1 MSDTIKLD
9 RKAVFGWAMYDF
21 ANSAFTTLVVTFIY
35 ATYFTEA
42 IAENNKV
49 GTYYWSIGVG
59 LSAIIVALVS
69 PYAGAIADQGG
80 YRKRFLLLSTI
91 LGVGA
96 TVVLFFPLP
105 GQIYFALITFII
117 ANFAFEIGLVF
128 YNAFLPDLAPTE
140 KIGRVSG
147 FAWGLGY
154 LGGLLCLGI
163 ALVTVVMPEE
173 PMFGLSK
180 DNGEYIR
187 ATNLLVAL
195 WYALF
200 SIPVF
205 LTVKES
211 KKERVALNKD
221 LFAKATKQ
229 FVDTFHEIRNYR
241 EIFRMLI
248 ARIFYNDGLVTIIA
262 FGAIYAVGTFGF
274 STQDTLIF
282 GIVLNVSAG
291 LGAFAFGYIDD
302 KLGGK
307 TTIQITNIGLIL
319 ASLLAV
325 FTQSTTGFWVAGTI
339 VGLLMGPNQSAS
351 RSLMGRFIPKDK
363 ENEFYGFF
371 AFSGKA
377 TSFIGPFLLGQFTLM
392 FDSQRA
398 GVSVVIVLF
407 VIGMIILQ
415 GVNEKQGIAASGR

>member
-1 MSDTIKLD
+1 
-9 RKAVFGWAMYDF
+9 MYDF
-21 ANSAFTTLVVTFIY
+21 ANSSFTTLVVTFIY

-42 IAENNKV
+42 IAEDSNS
-49 GTYYWSIGVG
+49 GTFYWSLAVG
-59 LSAIIVALVS
+59 ISAILVALVS

-80 YRKRFLLLSTI
+80 YRKRFLLISTI
-91 LGVGA
+91 LGVAA
-96 TVVLFFPLP
+96 TTMLYFPLP
-105 GQIYFALITFII
+105 GQIYFALITFVI
-117 ANFAFEIGLVF
+117 ANFAFEIALVF
-128 YNAFLPDLAPTE
+128 YNAFLPELAPTE

-154 LGGLLCLGI
+154 LGGLLCLVI
-163 ALVTVVMPEE
+163 ALVTLVLPEE
-173 PMFGLSK
+173 PMFGLSTE
-180 DNGEYIR
+180 DGQYIR
-187 ATNLLVAL
+187 ATNLLVAV

-205 LTVKES
+205 LLVKEEKTDTIKFS
-211 KKERVALNKD
+211 RK
-221 LFAKATKQ
+221 LFSEATKQ
-229 FVDTFHEIRNYR
+229 FVNTFHEIRRYKD
-241 EIFRMLI
+241 IFRMLI
-248 ARIFYNDGLVTIIA
+248 ARVFYNDGLVTIIA

-274 STQDTLIF
+274 STQDTLVF

-291 LGAFAFGYIDD
+291 LGAIGFGYLDD
-302 KLGGK
+302 KIGGK

-325 FTQSTTGFWVAGTI
+325 FAQSATGFWVAGVV

-351 RSLMGRFIPKDK
+351 RSLMGRFIPQDK

-377 TSFIGPFLLGQFTLM
+377 TSFMGPILLGQFTLL

-398 GVSVVIVLF
+398 GVSVVIILF
-407 VIGMIILQ
+407 IIGMVILR
-415 GVNEKQGIAASGR
+415 GVNEKEGIAAAGRV

>member
-1 MSDTIKLD
+1 
-9 RKAVFGWAMYDF
+9 MYDF

-42 IAENNKV
+42 IAEDTNT
-49 GTYYWSIGVG
+49 GTFYWSLGVSI
-59 LSAIIVALVS
+59 SAIIVALVS

-80 YRKRFLLLSTI
+80 YRKRFLFLATI

-96 TVVLFFPLP
+96 TIVLFFPVP
-105 GQIYFALITFII
+105 GQITFALTAFII
-117 ANFAFEIGLVF
+117 GNFAFEIGLVF
-128 YNAFLPDLAPTE
+128 YNAFLPELAPPE

-163 ALVTVVMPEE
+163 ALLFFVMPEE
-173 PMFGLSK
+173 PLFGLSK
-180 DNGEYIR
+180 ENGEYIR
-187 ATNLLVAL
+187 ATNLLVAV

-200 SIPVF
+200 SIPLFVM
-205 LTVKES
+205 VKEE
-211 KKERVALNKD
+211 KKDKLAFSRE
-221 LFAKATKQ
+221 LFSEATKQ
-229 FVDTFHEIRNYR
+229 FVNTFHEIRNFR
-241 EIFRMLI
+241 DIFRMLI

-274 STQDTLIF
+274 TTEEVLLF
-282 GIVLNVSAG
+282 GIILNVSAG
-291 LGAFAFGYIDD
+291 AGAIGFGYLDD

-307 TTIQITNIGLIL
+307 TTIQITNIGLII
-319 ASLLAV
+319 ASLVAVLA
-325 FTQSTTGFWVAGTI
+325 TGPLGFWISGIV

-351 RSLMGRFIPKDK
+351 RSLMGRFIPQDK

-377 TSFIGPFLLGQFTLM
+377 TSFIGPILLGQITLL

-407 VIGMIILQ
+407 IIGMIILN
-415 GVNEKQGIAASGR
+415 GVDEKRGIAAAGRE

>member
-1 MSDTIKLD
+1 MPDEPKLN
-9 RKAVFGWAMYDF
+9 RRTVFGWAMYDF

-42 IAENNKV
+42 IAEDSNT
-49 GTYYWSIGVG
+49 GTFYWSLGVG
-59 LSAIIVALVS
+59 ISAILVALVS

-91 LGVGA
+91 LGVAA
-96 TVVLFFPLP
+96 TIVLFFPMP
-105 GQIYFALITFII
+105 GQVYFALVTFVIG
-117 ANFAFEIGLVF
+117 NFAFEIGLVF
-128 YNAFLPDLAPTE
+128 YNAFLPELAPQE

-154 LGGLLCLGI
+154 LGGLLCLVI

-180 DNGEYIR
+180 ENGEYIR
-187 ATNLLVAL
+187 ATNLLVAG

-200 SIPVF
+200 SIPLFVM
-205 LTVKES
+205 VKEEKREKLAFS
-211 KKERVALNKD
+211 RE
-221 LFAKATKQ
+221 LFSKATDQ
-229 FVDTFHEIRNYR
+229 FVNTFHEIRKYR
-241 EIFRMLI
+241 DIFRMLI

-291 LGAFAFGYIDD
+291 LGAFAFGYLDD
-302 KLGGK
+302 KIGGK

-325 FTQSTTGFWVAGTI
+325 FAQSTTGFWIAGVV

-351 RSLMGRFIPKDK
+351 RSLMGRFIPADK

-377 TSFIGPFLLGQFTLM
+377 TSFIGPILLGQITLCCLTANALA
-392 FDSQRA
+392 FQW
-398 GVSVVIVLF
+398 LF
-407 VIGMIILQ
+407 C
-415 GVNEKQGIAASGR
+415 SSS

>member
-1 MSDTIKLD
+1 
-9 RKAVFGWAMYDF
+9 MYDF

-42 IAENNKV
+42 IAEDSNT
-49 GTYYWSIGVG
+49 GTFYWSLAVG
-59 LSAIIVALVS
+59 ISAILVAVVS

-91 LGVGA
+91 LGVAA
-96 TVVLFFPLP
+96 TIVLFFPLP
-105 GQIYFALITFII
+105 GQIYFALITFVIG
-117 ANFAFEIGLVF
+117 NFAFEIGLVF
-128 YNAFLPDLAPTE
+128 YNAFLPELAPQE

-154 LGGLLCLGI
+154 LGGLLCLVI

-180 DNGEYIR
+180 ENGEYIR
-187 ATNLLVAL
+187 ATNLLVAA
-195 WYALF
+195 WYAIF
-200 SIPVF
+200 SIPLF
-205 LTVKES
+205 IMVKEEKQEKLAFS
-211 KKERVALNKD
+211 RE
-221 LFAKATKQ
+221 LFSKATAQ
-229 FVDTFHEIRNYR
+229 FVNTFQEIRNYR
-241 EIFRMLI
+241 DIFRMLI

-291 LGAFAFGYIDD
+291 LGAIGFGYLDD

-307 TTIQITNIGLIL
+307 TTIQITNIGLIA

-325 FTQSTTGFWVAGTI
+325 FA
-339 VGLLMGPNQSAS
+339 QSAAWY
-351 RSLMGRFIPKDK
+351 PQTK
-363 ENEFYGFF
+363 
-371 AFSGKA
+371 
-377 TSFIGPFLLGQFTLM
+377 
-392 FDSQRA
+392 
-398 GVSVVIVLF
+398 
-407 VIGMIILQ
+407 
-415 GVNEKQGIAASGR
+415 

>member
-1 MSDTIKLD
+1 
-9 RKAVFGWAMYDF
+9 MYDF
-21 ANSAFTTLVVTFIY
+21 ANSSFTTLVVTFIY

-42 IAENNKV
+42 IAADSNT
-49 GTYYWSIGVG
+49 GTFYWSMGVG

-91 LGVGA
+91 LGVAA
-96 TVVLFFPLP
+96 TIVLFFPMP
-105 GQIYFALITFII
+105 GQIYFALITFVIG
-117 ANFAFEIGLVF
+117 NFAFEIGLVF
-128 YNAFLPDLAPTE
+128 YNAFLPEIAPQD

-154 LGGLLCLGI
+154 IGGLLCLVI
-163 ALVTVVMPEE
+163 ALFTLVMPED
-173 PMFGLSK
+173 PIFGISK
-180 DNGEYIR
+180 ENGEYIR
-187 ATNLLVAL
+187 ATNLLVAM

-200 SIPVF
+200 SIPIFVM
-205 LTVKES
+205 VQEK
-211 KKERVALNKD
+211 KKEKLAFSRE
-221 LFAKATKQ
+221 LFSKATRQ
-229 FVDTFHEIRNYR
+229 FVNTFHEIRRYR
-241 EIFRMLI
+241 DIFRMLV
-248 ARIFYNDGLVTIIA
+248 ARLFYNDGLVTIIA

-282 GIVLNVSAG
+282 GIVLNVCAG
-291 LGAFAFGYIDD
+291 LGAIGFGYLDD

-325 FTQSTTGFWVAGTI
+325 FAQSATGFWIAGVV

-351 RSLMGRFIPKDK
+351 RSLMGRFIPQDK

-377 TSFIGPFLLGQFTLM
+377 TSFMGPILLGQFTLL

-398 GVSVVIVLF
+398 GVSVVILLF
-407 VIGMIILQ
+407 IIGMAILH
-415 GVNEKQGIAASGR
+415 GVNEREGIAAAGRV